1 MSILENDKIFHSLF
15 SSVLRI
21 LGRHHWWWNWHC
33 WVFMILVVQIQIVEL
48 LGESVTL
55 VSIIIIIHTSKTCC
69 LCPHRG
75 EMFLKQNFA
84 EIQGCSSKQASAD
97 TTVEMKLSYWEAW
110 YCWEWLKELFLPSYV
125 IIICCQNTFLLSS
138 PLGCGWI
145 IQLSEE
151 SAVWRRGVTVRKLMQ
166 ILTLFF
172 WLRLMRWDLLRIFE
186 GLICFSRSCVGEN
199 CSEWWLS
206 MLKLRDETLE
216 LSRE

>member
-33 WVFMILVVQIQIVEL
+33 WVFMILVVQIQIVDEKEL
-48 LGESVTL
+48 NYCERVWHW

-75 EMFLKQNFA
+75 EMFLKQKFA

-125 IIICCQNTFLLSS
+125 IIICCQNPFLLSS
-138 PLGCGWI
+138 
-145 IQLSEE
+145 LSWAIRPQG
-151 SAVWRRGVTVRKLMQ
+151 SIWYCDNCPQ
-166 ILTLFF
+166 IAT
-172 WLRLMRWDLLRIFE
+172 I
-186 GLICFSRSCVGEN
+186 N
-199 CSEWWLS
+199 
-206 MLKLRDETLE
+206 RDHTTTAF
-216 LSRE
+216 